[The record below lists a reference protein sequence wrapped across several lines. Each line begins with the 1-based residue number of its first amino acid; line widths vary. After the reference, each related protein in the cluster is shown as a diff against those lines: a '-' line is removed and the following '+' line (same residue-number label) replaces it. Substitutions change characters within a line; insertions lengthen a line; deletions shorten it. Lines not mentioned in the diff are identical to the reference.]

1 MSVVPQDKAVRP
13 FDHLGRLL
21 ILALALGLLAGAETW
36 RSYRQATGAA
46 ERFAGGFTKVLARQ
60 TEDIFKAIDLA
71 LIGIRDALQAA
82 PGRAPNDPGF
92 RAALDERLKTHPYLR
107 AVFVIGADGFIMH
120 ETDDPETPR
129 GSLEDRAY
137 FRAHRDDPGLDL
149 HIGKPLH
156 SRSLGVWFV
165 SFSRR
170 ITNPDGSFGG
180 IVVAAVEPRYFKRFY
195 EGLSLGE
202 SHVISLALRDGT
214 LLARIPKF
222 EETIGTKHV
231 DSPVR
236 KLALEHGSGIAWA
249 TSSVD
254 NIARLVG
261 YRTLAGGSALVI
273 AGWST
278 ASILDA
284 WRGHAAAVGL
294 GCTLIWLLT
303 AVLAVISHQHRRRSQ
318 MEHARLAQ
326 SRRLELMGRIV
337 GGIAHDLGNTVKI
350 ARTTFTLLKPSLA
363 AQHDAMALVEDAD
376 RSLKSAF
383 EIIDRLLAF
392 ARRQELSPRP
402 TDLADLLEGFSPIL
416 RQAAGHIE
424 LVLDL
429 TTSLVCSVDP
439 IHLESALLNLVLNSK
454 DAMANG
460 GHIVIGLREVQ
471 APHRRR
477 SRRGATAAARLP
489 WAEIAVK
496 DDGVGMPRDVL
507 DRALEPFFTTR
518 SNGSGLGLS
527 QVLGFVKQ
535 SSGDVRIDSSEG
547 RGTIV
552 RLLFPTTLEP
562 VPGPSKPAEC
572 PV

>member
-1 MSVVPQDKAVRP
+1 
-13 FDHLGRLL
+13 
-21 ILALALGLLAGAETW
+21 
-36 RSYRQATGAA
+36 
-46 ERFAGGFTKVLARQ
+46 
-60 TEDIFKAIDLA
+60 
-71 LIGIRDALQAA
+71 
-82 PGRAPNDPGF
+82 
-92 RAALDERLKTHPYLR
+92 
-107 AVFVIGADGFIMH
+107 
-120 ETDDPETPR
+120 
-129 GSLEDRAY
+129 
-137 FRAHRDDPGLDL
+137 
-149 HIGKPLH
+149 
-156 SRSLGVWFV
+156 
-165 SFSRR
+165 
-170 ITNPDGSFGG
+170 
-180 IVVAAVEPRYFKRFY
+180 
-195 EGLSLGE
+195 
-202 SHVISLALRDGT
+202 
-214 LLARIPKF
+214 
-222 EETIGTKHV
+222 
-231 DSPVR
+231 
-236 KLALEHGSGIAWA
+236 
-249 TSSVD
+249 
-254 NIARLVG
+254 
-261 YRTLAGGSALVI
+261 
-273 AGWST
+273 
-278 ASILDA
+278 
-284 WRGHAAAVGL
+284 
-294 GCTLIWLLT
+294 
-303 AVLAVISHQHRRRSQ
+303 
-318 MEHARLAQ
+318 
-326 SRRLELMGRIV
+326 
-337 GGIAHDLGNTVKI
+337 
-350 ARTTFTLLKPSLA
+350 
-363 AQHDAMALVEDAD
+363 MALVEDAD

-471 APHRRR
+471 APHRLR
-477 SRRGATAAARLP
+477 SRRGATAAARRP

-572 PV
+572 PVQRSLPLPAATSAD